1 MTDETNESAH
11 KVPETDSAKQAEKSS
26 SEHVKTEG
34 VTSSATDDICVACNV
49 TQQIELVPDF
59 EPGPPKESDATKIDE
74 QELDRRISEMAGE
87 IQRHH
92 HESGSHAEA
101 ESACWRDLMPLIDEK
116 QKLLTRRGKKS
127 EKNLTA
133 FLSRNGLNPSTVRSW
148 RRRLKKE
155 QAAPPEPES
164 VDIAEGSSDATG
176 AGECPERGVREEI
189 KSGSELLTEY
199 AKKMLEV
206 LLGKSIKSESMR
218 IKRAAE
224 MLKDLQ
230 RTIDEGKLFANVP
243 SVEPQAVPQAPQPP
257 TLLSSAL
264 KPGDCSGL
272 FSSISNLCGG
282 HFKAAFKELE
292 PEVMTDVFGKFVERL
307 AKMYCRRP
315 SGEALELKV
324 TVEEV
329 TRKLPQSPAQRYREF
344 GSFV

>member
-1 MTDETNESAH
+1 MSGSELRRDKLGQVAGETGE
-11 KVPETDSAKQAEKSS
+11 
-26 SEHVKTEG
+26 EHVMAEGGTSGATED
-34 VTSSATDDICVACNV
+34 TCVACNA
-49 TQQIELVPDF
+49 TQKIELVPEF
-59 EPGPPKESDATKIDE
+59 ELGLPKESDATEINE

-87 IQRHH
+87 IERHH
-92 HESGSHAEA
+92 RESGSHAEA

-164 VDIAEGSSDATG
+164 VDIAEESSDATG
-176 AGECPERGVREEI
+176 AGECHERGVREEI
-189 KSGSELLTEY
+189 KSGFELLTEY

-218 IKRAAE
+218 IKKAAE
-224 MLKDLQ
+224 MVKDLQ
-230 RTIDEGKLFANVP
+230 QAIEDGKLFANAP
-243 SVEPQAVPQAPQPP
+243 SVEPQAVPHAPQPL

-264 KPGDCSGL
+264 KPGDCGGL
-272 FSSISNLCGG
+272 FSSVSNLCGA
-282 HFKAAFKELE
+282 HFKAAFKDLE
-292 PEVMTDVFGKFVERL
+292 PELMTDVFGKFVERL

-324 TVEEV
+324 TVEDV
-329 TRKLPQSPAQRYREF
+329 TRELPQSLAQRYREF